1 MGGGSGPCPAAT
13 CEQQWQTA
21 SLQPGDRTLPGRSE
35 MPPNAAPSLSS
46 KEQIPPRG
54 WLRALGPG
62 AGGVW
67 VLLGAAGSA
76 WAPPAPPAL
85 QREPVPTAA
94 ASWCVMLAHEMQAG
108 AAVYQPKC
116 SPNRG
121 AINSW
126 ARSLGRG
133 KQALCGQILCW
144 QLPVLS
150 RGIPQLQE
158 GTCASETT
166 GVRRVGGSVVPVL
179 DPSALSS
186 SVSATVSRA
195 LCCLPWL
202 HTHFPLPREH
212 LLLLLRPGGCLRGW
226 LSS

>member
-1 MGGGSGPCPAAT
+1 
-13 CEQQWQTA
+13 
-21 SLQPGDRTLPGRSE
+21 
-35 MPPNAAPSLSS
+35 MPPKAAPSLSS

-166 GVRRVGGSVVPVL
+166 GVRRVGGSAVPVL

-202 HTHFPLPREH
+202 HTHFP
-212 LLLLLRPGGCLRGW
+212 CLR
-226 LSS
+226 SIFCCC

>member
-1 MGGGSGPCPAAT
+1 
-13 CEQQWQTA
+13 
-21 SLQPGDRTLPGRSE
+21 
-35 MPPNAAPSLSS
+35 MPPKAAPSLDS

-126 ARSLGRG
+126 VRSLGRG
-133 KQALCGQILCW
+133 KRALRGQILAAPCAEQRHPPAAGGHLCLRDHW
-144 QLPVLS
+144 CPGSGWLHGPSAGSQCAEQLCVCYSEQSPVLPPLAS
-150 RGIPQLQE
+150 HSLSLPQ
-158 GTCASETT
+158 
-166 GVRRVGGSVVPVL
+166 
-179 DPSALSS
+179 
-186 SVSATVSRA
+186 
-195 LCCLPWL
+195 
-202 HTHFPLPREH
+202 EH